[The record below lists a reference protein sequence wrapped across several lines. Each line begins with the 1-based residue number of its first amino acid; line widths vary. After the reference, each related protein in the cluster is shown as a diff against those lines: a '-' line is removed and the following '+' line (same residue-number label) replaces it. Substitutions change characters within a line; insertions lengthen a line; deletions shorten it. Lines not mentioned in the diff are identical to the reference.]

1 VSTVTNPATQGSVD
15 TTPPPTTKNR
25 KNESTERVGIRY
37 EKYYPDNK
45 DYPRIIKKTS
55 EPVPYKN
62 VDFLI
67 DFGMP
72 SIGELEFSEKFEKFD
87 GYLDAIYNKLKT
99 NEVNRDWFEILAK
112 EIGNYR
118 QMLLFILNVK
128 VTVLSNNNGANLLKE
143 WRPDEKVPPPVTQE
157 VEAIKHLFSK
167 PDAQKTIL
175 EKNIDRINGFLYK
188 RTDETEK
195 AIFQE
200 ILYNIAMG
208 NIGGLYKDFVKRM
221 GG

>member
-1 VSTVTNPATQGSVD
+1 MSTVTNTATQESVN

-25 KNESTERVGIRY
+25 KNETTERLGISY
-37 EKYYPDNK
+37 EKYADIK
-45 DYPRIIKKTS
+45 YPRIIKKTS

-72 SIGELEFSEKFEKFD
+72 GISELEFGEKFD
-87 GYLDAIYNKLKT
+87 EFDKYLDAIYNIVQKT
-99 NEVNRDWFEILAK
+99 DKVNRDWFEILAK

-118 QMLLFILNVK
+118 QMLLFILIVK

-188 RTDETEK
+188 KTDEREK

-208 NIGGLYKDFVKRM
+208 NIGGLYKDFVKRV